1 MADIVAHSAAGRKD
15 SPTAF
20 IDDLPITC
28 ASRNYV
34 MNEIGGVI
42 SAREYGH
49 YIAVTNP
56 ETMYHGQRI
65 PSMGEYIRNS
75 DFSVCDGVGVILA
88 GLSWGHVVPRFPGPT
103 LHLLASEWGIEH
115 GWRHFYYGGKKGV
128 ADLLATR
135 LKERYPGLIVC
146 GTYCPPFGEIS
157 PEEDERIVQIIND
170 AKPDIVWVGLGVPKQ
185 EKWIAAHQDRLQ
197 VPWLIGV
204 GASFDYHAGTVSW
217 APALIRAMGMEWLFR
232 LIVEPKVRARRTW
245 LHLVYVVQTLLK
257 GIFTLAFLRPKRIA
271 ENRTTN
277 SLPIMQP

>member
-204 GASFDYHAGTVSW
+204 GASFDYHAGT
-217 APALIRAMGMEWLFR
+217 EWLFR